1 MSALRKPAKQ
11 LQDQTFRTAV
21 KYGSKKIRT
30 EINSVVLILTMEYSN
45 KTILITGAS
54 SGIGAATALE
64 LAKYNNRMIITA
76 RREDLLK
83 EIADKIVNLGS
94 ECLYLVGD
102 ATSEAH
108 ANKVIVEIIQKYG
121 TIDIAILNIGHGPP
135 SNLLTTSAKAIKF
148 IMEANYHTFVNFYV
162 PILQQMK
169 KQKGKCMIAHMN
181 SQATWFGIPMQ
192 GDYTAAK
199 AAARIFVDTAR
210 MELQHFGIKHI
221 LLQTIHPGFVAT
233 KASKSDGI
241 PVPNEISEEETAKY
255 VLKGI
260 KKGMNQNIFPLGTA
274 LAAKLGRILPR
285 KLLTKILLSQT
296 PPDY

>member
-1 MSALRKPAKQ
+1 
-11 LQDQTFRTAV
+11 
-21 KYGSKKIRT
+21 
-30 EINSVVLILTMEYSN
+30 MEYSN

-64 LAKYNNRMIITA
+64 LAKYNNRIIITA
-76 RREDLLK
+76 RREELLLELARK
-83 EIADKIVNLGS
+83 LETSGS
-94 ECLYLVGD
+94 ECVAFVGD

-108 ANKVIVEIIQKYG
+108 ANQVIDEIIKKFG
-121 TIDIAILNIGHGPP
+121 IIDIAILNIGHGPP
-135 SNLLTTSAKAIKF
+135 SNLLTASAKAIKF
-148 IMEANYHTFVNFYV
+148 IMEANYHTFVNFFV
-162 PILQQMK
+162 PVLQQMK

-241 PVPNEISEEETAKY
+241 PAPNEISEEEAAKFI
-255 VLKGI
+255 LKGI
-260 KKGMNQNIFPLGTA
+260 KKEMKQNVFPFGTA
-274 LAAKLGRILPR
+274 LAAKLGRIIPN

-296 PPDY
+296 PENY